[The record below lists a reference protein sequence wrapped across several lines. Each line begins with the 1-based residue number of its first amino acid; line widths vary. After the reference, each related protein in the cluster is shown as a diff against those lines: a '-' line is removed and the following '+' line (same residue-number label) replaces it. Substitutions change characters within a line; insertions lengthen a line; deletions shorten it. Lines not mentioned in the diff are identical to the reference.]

1 MSVVVTFSLCYWL
14 FYLLSILFV
23 RFGFCVSVLSFVTFL
38 FWVLCFC
45 LGFCDS
51 VLSFFYFVLGFA
63 IMFWVFL
70 FCFGFCDSV
79 LSFVILFRI
88 LRFCFRFCDSVLGF
102 CDSVLNFA
110 ILFWVFMTLVWVLW
124 FCFVRIG
131 HRSFEFGDSVLFVSA
146 NVHLE
151 SFKTNCTQHKTC
163 EKIQVFKHLR
173 QHFTNDKSTRVR
185 SCTNLLIEKQ
195 AACK

>member
-14 FYLLSILFV
+14 VFLLSILYFRFV
-23 RFGFCVSVLSFVTFL
+23 FCVSVLSFVTFL

-45 LGFCDS
+45 FGFCDS
-51 VLSFFYFVLGFA
+51 VLSLFIL
-63 IMFWVFL
+63 FWVLRFCFEFFL

-88 LRFCFRFCDSVLGF
+88 LRFCFGFCDSVLRF
-102 CDSVLNFA
+102 CNSVLNFA

-124 FCFVRIG
+124 FCFVPIG
-131 HRSFEFGDSVLFVSA
+131 HRSFEFRDSVLFVSA
-146 NVHLE
+146 TVHLE
-151 SFKTNCTQHKTC
+151 SFKTNCTQHKTW
-163 EKIQVFKHLR
+163 EKIQMFKHLR